1 MKKLTLSIM
10 FIGIMSTQAQDTTLI
25 KQDTITIKCQKRCC
39 NKEKRQHRQ
48 RIWDKISL
56 GIFVIGTTILF
67 TRF

>member
-25 KQDTITIKCQKRCC
+25 KRDTITIKCQKRCC

-48 RIWDKISL
+48 RIWDNVSL
-56 GIFVIGTTILF
+56 GIFVVGTAYLF